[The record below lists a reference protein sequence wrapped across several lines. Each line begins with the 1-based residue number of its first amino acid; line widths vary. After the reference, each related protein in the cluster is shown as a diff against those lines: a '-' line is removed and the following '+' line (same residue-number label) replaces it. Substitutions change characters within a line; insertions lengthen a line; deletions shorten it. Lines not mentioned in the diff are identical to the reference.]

1 MTSRAFSIASYDFTP
16 FDILTGGGITN
27 VRRFHASP
35 VTVTTPLPT
44 KRARPPVTPSTIGE
58 ALYWSYANL
67 AMAHAYKRHTEATY
81 QQTDYIVR
89 NKTYHGLLKGT
100 LRIGSFLKDEK
111 SKIAAQACCY
121 CGSDAFLSLD
131 HLIPQFSGG
140 AHSADNL
147 VVACRS
153 CNSSKG
159 KRDFLNWMA
168 TRGQFPPLKPL
179 RRYLK
184 LVVHYCVE
192 HNIMAVPL
200 DAVSTI
206 TPPIPFSLSLL
217 PYSYPAPLV
226 LRGQPADG
234 QLND

>member
-1 MTSRAFSIASYDFTP
+1 MIVKRSLALS
-16 FDILTGGGITN
+16 
-27 VRRFHASP
+27 
-35 VTVTTPLPT
+35 VTVTAPLQIKP
-44 KRARPPVTPSTIGE
+44 ARPPVTPSTVGE

-67 AMAHAYKRHTEATY
+67 AMAYASARHGKAEY
-81 QQTDYIVR
+81 QQVDYIVR
-89 NKTYHGLLKGT
+89 NKTYHGLLRGT
-100 LRIGSFLKDEK
+100 LHMGSFLMDEK
-111 SKIAAQACCY
+111 SKIAAQVCCY
-121 CGSDAFLSLD
+121 CSSGTLLSLD

-168 TRGQFPPLKPL
+168 ARGQFPPLKPL

-184 LVVHYCVE
+184 LAVLYCVE
-192 HNIMAVPL
+192 HDIMAVPL
-200 DAVSTI
+200 EAVSTI
-206 TPPIPFSLSLL
+206 TPPIPFALSQL
-217 PYSYPAPLV
+217 PYDYPAPHAR
-226 LRGQPADG
+226 RGQPADE